1 MVATRSTTEKQASSS
16 AGVKGAVV
24 VVGRLFY
31 SAIFLASAPMHFTKE
46 VIDKAAS
53 QGVPLAEIAV
63 PASGLLAFVGGLS
76 VLLGYRAKW
85 GALALVLFLVPI
97 TVMMHA
103 FWAAPDVATMK
114 LQMAMFMKNVSLI
127 GAALLI
133 TQFGAGPMSLDA
145 SRES

>member
-1 MVATRSTTEKQASSS
+1 MV
-16 AGVKGAVV
+16 VL
-24 VVGRLFY
+24 GRLLY

-46 VIDKAAS
+46 IIDKAAS
-53 QGVPLAEIAV
+53 QNVPLAEIVV

-85 GALALVLFLVPI
+85 GAWALVMFLVPV
-97 TVMMHA
+97 TVMMHP

-114 LQMAMFMKNVSLI
+114 LQMTMFMKNLSLI

-133 TQFGAGPMSLDA
+133 TQFGAGPMSLDS